1 MLLTSVNNKPPT
13 SIIHQ
18 FPHPDNSALTPH
30 KLRIPCLQTYT
41 KSYKHTTTSI
51 LKNQLRL

>member
-18 FPHPDNSALTPH
+18 FPHPDNSAQAPH
-30 KLRIPCLQTYT
+30 SLPPSLYT
-41 KSYKHTTTSI
+41 KSYKNTTTSI
-51 LKNQLRL
+51 LKNRLRL